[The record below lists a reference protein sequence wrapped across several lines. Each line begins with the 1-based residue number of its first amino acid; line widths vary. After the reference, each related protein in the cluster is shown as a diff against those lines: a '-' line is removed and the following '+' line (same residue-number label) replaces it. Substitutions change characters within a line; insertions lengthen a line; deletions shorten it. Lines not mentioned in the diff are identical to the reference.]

1 MQCTQQR
8 TDLSSP
14 RQINVQFTRIIAKKQ
29 TFPYICSRKQG
40 MQMKISEIISSK
52 VKPFASLEIVP
63 PLKGVSKDEL
73 LSSIRPFMEF
83 NPPFI
88 NVTCH
93 RDEIEFQP
101 KSDGSFSRHL
111 IRRRVSETAVCAA
124 IQQAFNV
131 EVVPHMICGGAS
143 ADSINNQLHDFKF
156 LGINNILALR
166 GDSLMG
172 EKRFTPEAD
181 GYSHANELVTAI
193 KAFEKEQGAD
203 FCIGVAAYPEKH
215 FEAPNLD
222 ADIER
227 LKAKVE
233 AGADYIIT
241 QMFFKNEVFYSFVRK
256 CREAGISVPI
266 IPGLKPLSTI
276 RQIGLLPESFSLDI
290 PQELVKEMLAHKEDR
305 QACYEI
311 GREWCSAQ
319 CADLLEN
326 GVPAI
331 HFYTMGRPDNVV
343 SILKDRF

>member
-1 MQCTQQR
+1 MFSEIR
-8 TDLSSP
+8 L
-14 RQINVQFTRIIAKKQ
+14 
-29 TFPYICSRKQG
+29 
-40 MQMKISEIISSK
+40 QMKISEIIHSQN
-52 VKPFASLEIVP
+52 KPFASLEIVP

-83 NPPFI
+83 HPPFI

-93 RDEIEFQP
+93 RDEIEFRP
-101 KSDGSFSRHL
+101 NTDGSFGRHL

-124 IQQAFNV
+124 IQQAFDV

-143 ADSINNQLHDFKF
+143 ADAVNNQLNDFKF

-166 GDSLMG
+166 GDSLVG
-172 EKRFTPEAD
+172 EKRFTPEPD
-181 GYSHANELVTAI
+181 GYSHANELVRAI
-193 KAFEKEQGAD
+193 RQFEKEQNAD

-222 ADIER
+222 SDIGR
-227 LKAKVE
+227 LKSKVE

-241 QMFFKNEVFYSFVRK
+241 QMFFDNEVFFSFVDK
-256 CREAGISVPI
+256 CRNAGITVPI
-266 IPGLKPLSTI
+266 IPGLKPLSTF
-276 RQIGLLPESFSLDI
+276 RQVELLPESFSLDI
-290 PQELVKEMLAHKEDR
+290 PQELVTEMRSHAEDKSI
-305 QACYEI
+305 CYQI

-319 CADLLEN
+319 CAGLLKH

-343 SILKDRF
+343 SILKERF